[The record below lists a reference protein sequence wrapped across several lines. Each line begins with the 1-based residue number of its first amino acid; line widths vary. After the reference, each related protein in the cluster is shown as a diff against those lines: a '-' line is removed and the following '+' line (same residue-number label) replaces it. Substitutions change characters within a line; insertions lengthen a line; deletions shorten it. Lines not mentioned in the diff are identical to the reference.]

1 MTKTVILAIAV
12 LVTCDEAAAQA
23 FKCVEAG
30 GRILYSGKPCSDL
43 GLKDAGEVKDRLQ
56 VTPAPP
62 ARPPAKATASS
73 SSPVE
78 QPAKPA
84 AAEAPAKPERRC
96 FTTTVK
102 GKSVTRCNDKPDEE

>member
-1 MTKTVILAIAV
+1 MNKTLILAIAM
-12 LVTCDEAAAQA
+12 LVACDEAAAQA

-43 GLKDAGEVKDRLQ
+43 GLKDAGEVQDRLQ

-62 ARPPAKATASS
+62 KRPPTKTTASS
-73 SSPVE
+73 PPQVE
-78 QPAKPA
+78 QKAKPA
-84 AAEAPAKPERRC
+84 AAEEKPERRC